1 MVVVLPVL
9 VGIVLEM
16 EEEEEEEEE
25 ELGTMESRDGAMQWS
40 DARE

>member
-16 EEEEEEEEE
+16 EEEEEEEE